1 MNADDEHAL
10 PARPRKGRG
19 AVSNPDGRFESQTH
33 RVVDDGWRG
42 VDDDI
47 LAPPKVRTTLNPDR
61 SRTVLSRNDSP
72 DVDFSL
78 SINPDRGCEH
88 GCVYCFARPS
98 HAYLGLSPGLD
109 FETRLFF
116 KPDAATLLEQELRR
130 PGHRCS
136 PIALGIN
143 TDAYQPVERE
153 LEISRGILRVL
164 EAFQHPVTIVTKSA
178 LVERDLDI
186 LAPMAERNLAQV
198 LFSITTLDLDL
209 SRRLEPRTT
218 APRRRLEAM
227 RRLSAAGVPVGVM
240 TAPVIPVLTD
250 PELETILKSSREA
263 GAESAGYVMLR
274 LPHEVKDLFRE
285 WLAHHAPLKA
295 NHVMSVIRNLRGGKD
310 YDSAFGTRMRGTGP
324 FADLIARRF
333 ALACRRLGFD
343 RHRRSLDTTLFKPP
357 TRGGDQIDLF

>member
-1 MNADDEHAL
+1 MNANDEHVL

-19 AVSNPDGRFESQTH
+19 AVSNPDGRFESRTH
-33 RVVDDGWRG
+33 RSIDDGWRSAQ
-42 VDDDI
+42 DDALD
-47 LAPPKVRTTLNPDR
+47 PPKVRTTLTPDNAR
-61 SRTVLSRNDSP
+61 SILSSNDSP
-72 DVDFSL
+72 DVGFSL
-78 SINPDRGCEH
+78 SINPYRGCEH

-109 FETRLFF
+109 FETRLFY
-116 KPDAATLLEQELRR
+116 KPQAAALLEEELRR
-130 PGHRCS
+130 PNHRCS

-153 LEISRGILRVL
+153 LKISRGILRVL
-164 EAFQHPVTIVTKSA
+164 DAFQHPVTIVTKSA

-186 LAPMAERNLAQV
+186 LAAMAQRNLAQV
-198 LFSITTLDLDL
+198 LFSITTLNSDL

-250 PELETILKSSREA
+250 PELETILEASREA

-285 WLAHHAPLKA
+285 WLTHHEPLKA
-295 NHVMSVIRNLRGGKD
+295 DHVMSVIRNLRGGKD

-324 FADLIARRF
+324 FAELVAQRF
-333 ALACRRLGFD
+333 ALTCKRLGFD
-343 RHRRSLDTTLFKPP
+343 RHRRALDATRFTVPP
-357 TRGGDQIDLF
+357 RAGDQISLF